1 MSNKQPTYS
10 KHVID
15 IADFMFKNPH
25 KKTAEIISVFCG
37 KFRKTG
43 RTIETY
49 IRSAREYNNKRI
61 RKQESAKDAVLVSKA
76 KDTVKKAIMSREELL
91 EFYSNEI
98 QDYKDTKSG
107 KKKAISVGGV
117 IIMPTF
123 QDAKNA
129 GAEIAKI
136 QGYYAPAKSDV
147 TTNGKE
153 LQTLI
158 QVEVIERKEQ
168 VDENTD
174 NKGVQGDRQ
183 GD

>member
-1 MSNKQPTYS
+1 MDKKKMKYD

-25 KKTAEIISVFCG
+25 KKMSDILSYFVLKCHKNE
-37 KFRKTG
+37 
-43 RTIETY
+43 RTIRRY
-49 IRSAREYNNKRI
+49 IKQAKEYNNNRI
-61 RKQESAKDAVLVSKA
+61 RKQESAKDAVLVSRA
-76 KDTVKKAIMSREELL
+76 QEAVKKAIMTREELL

-107 KKKAISVGGV
+107 KKKAISVEGI

-123 QDAKNA
+123 QDAKSA

-158 QVEVIERKEQ
+158 QVEVIDRREQ
-168 VDENTD
+168 VDEDTN
-174 NKGVQGDRQ
+174 NKGV
-183 GD
+183 